1 MLYHSAHLLSSLC
14 YGFLYLA
21 VIFLWIPSKPKFPLW
36 VIPLSFSLFFGVVG
50 NHLDLYG
57 IIPLIVLSFFLYFG
71 YPSILSFKP
80 ILFNICALLLCLGL
94 SLHIVPGFHNL
105 NALWN
110 VVITPNAIPFSL
122 YLNLD
127 KTAAGILILGL
138 TCPLIKSLQEW
149 KQLLKETFLPAIIL
163 IGILII
169 LSLAMGYVRFDPK
182 LSNILWIWIPTNLL
196 FVCMAEEALFRGF
209 IQQKLNFYL
218 SHIKGGSYYSIFI
231 AALLFGLMHYTGGIF
246 YILLATTAGIG
257 YGWVYYKTKSI
268 EASIITHFSLN
279 FIHILFF
286 TYPALR

>member
-1 MLYHSAHLLSSLC
+1 MLDNSTHLLSFLC

-21 VIFLWIPSKPKFPLW
+21 VISLWVPIRIKFPLW
-36 VIPLSFSLFFGVVG
+36 TLFLGLSFLFGLMGNYLDIYGLISLT
-50 NHLDLYG
+50 
-57 IIPLIVLSFFLYFG
+57 VLSFFLYFG
-71 YPSILSFKP
+71 SPSTFSFSPLLS
-80 ILFNICALLLCLGL
+80 NICALLLCLGL
-94 SLHIVPGFHNL
+94 SLHIVPGFHNFNIL
-105 NALWN
+105 RN
-110 VVITPNAIPFSL
+110 VFITSDAIPFSL

-138 TCPLIKSLQEW
+138 TCPLIKKLQEW
-149 KQLLKETFLPAIIL
+149 KQLIKITFLPAIIL

-182 LSNILWIWIPTNLL
+182 LSDILWIWVPTNLL

-218 SHIKGGSYYSIFI
+218 SRIKGASYYSIFI

-246 YILLATTAGIG
+246 YVLLATIAGVG
-257 YGWVYYKTKSI
+257 YGWVYYKTARI

-279 FIHILFF
+279 LIHILFF
-286 TYPALR
+286 TYPALK